1 MLDVVLRG
9 WTYRLPPQSVYI
21 TVEIGRG
28 LELSRHIDNPTT
40 STREVRT
47 TKACNIRVEYNRLE
61 ILNNQSLTV
70 H

>member
-28 LELSRHIDNPTT
+28 LELSRHVDDAT
-40 STREVRT
+40 SSSREVRT
-47 TKACNIRVEYNRLE
+47 AQACSIRE
-61 ILNNQSLTV
+61 
-70 H
+70 